1 VRSFAFAFA
10 FGIAVLQRA
19 EVLPA
24 LSAAWLVLPVVAIA
38 LALWRPRLRAAG
50 ATRLLLLM
58 MVAAACGYG
67 WAAWRA
73 DLRLAERLDPAWEGR
88 DIVVTGVVAS
98 LPQPYERS
106 MRFEF
111 DVERVLTEGATVPP
125 RIVLAWWGRS
135 AREGDE
141 GLPSVHAGERWR
153 LTVRLKQPHG
163 TLNPHGFD
171 YEAWLLERGVRA
183 TGYVRPRTNPE
194 RLSAQ
199 VWQVGPLIE
208 RLRERLRDRIV
219 TAVPGDCCGG
229 VLAALAVGDQRA
241 IPPAQWQVFTRTGVN
256 HLMSISGLHVTMVSG
271 LVYALALALW
281 RRSPRL
287 ALRLPAGKAAAV
299 AGLLAALAY
308 AALAGFA
315 VPAQR
320 TVYMLAVVAAALWS
334 GRQLPVSTILA
345 GALLVVLLLDPW
357 AVLSA
362 GFWLSF
368 GAVGVILAVTV
379 GRLAQPGV
387 LRQWLRV
394 QGAITLALVPLSLAL
409 FQQVSI
415 VSPVANALAIP
426 LISLVVVPLTL
437 VGSVLPLDWGLL
449 LADAIM
455 RLTMLPLE
463 WMAALPDAVWQQHA
477 PPPWTVAV
485 ACVGVAWLL
494 LPRGFPA
501 RWLGV
506 LALLPLFTVLPPGIP
521 AGTVRATVLDVGQGL
536 AVVVRTANHALLFD
550 TGQAFGPGAD
560 SGNRTIVPYL
570 RATGV
575 RSLDLLVVSH
585 DDIDHSG
592 GAASVL
598 QALPVARVSSSLK
611 ADHPLLAGAPSP
623 GRCERGQR
631 WEWDGVRFEFL
642 HPATDAYGMKVKD
655 NNLGCVL
662 KVSAP
667 GGTLLI
673 AADIEARSERELV
686 AAYGESLRADVLVV
700 PHHGSRTSSTPEF
713 VAAVAPQLAIV
724 TAGYR
729 NRFGHPKAE
738 VLARYGTIGA
748 QLQRT
753 DLDGALLIGLD
764 AGGVLLTEAWRD
776 RYRRY
781 WLAPRGPVREAEDAE
796 AEEGGAAPAVWFN
809 FGA

>member
-1 VRSFAFAFA
+1 MRSFAFAFA
-10 FGIAVLQRA
+10 FGVLLLQGA
-19 EVLPA
+19 EALPA
-24 LSAAWLVLPVVAIA
+24 LSAAWLVLPAAAVA
-38 LALWRPRLRAAG
+38 LAVWPPRLRLAG
-50 ATRLLLLM
+50 WARGLLLA
-58 MVAAACGYG
+58 VAAIGCGYG

-73 DLRLAERLDPAWEGR
+73 DVRLADRLDPAWEGR
-88 DIVVTGVVAS
+88 DIVLVGVVAS

-106 MRFEF
+106 VRFEF
-111 DVERVLTEGATVPP
+111 DVERVVTAGAVVPE
-125 RIVLAWWGRS
+125 RIVLAWWGRG
-135 AREGDE
+135 AREGDS
-141 GLPSVHAGERWR
+141 GLPPVHAGERWR

-171 YEAWLLERGVRA
+171 YEAWLLERGIRA

-194 RLSAQ
+194 RLTAQ
-199 VWQVGPLIE
+199 VWRVGPLIE

-219 TAVPGDCCGG
+219 SAVPGECCGG

-241 IPPAQWQVFTRTGVN
+241 IPAAQWQVFTRTGVN

-281 RRSPRL
+281 RRRPRL
-287 ALRLPAGKAAAV
+287 TLRLPAVKAAAV

-334 GRQLPVSTILA
+334 GRQLPVSSILA
-345 GALLVVLLLDPW
+345 GALFVVLLIDPW

-368 GAVGVILAVTV
+368 GAVAVILAVTT
-379 GRLAQPGV
+379 GRLTQPGV

-409 FQQVSI
+409 FQQVSLI
-415 VSPVANALAIP
+415 SPVANALAIP

-437 VGSVLPLDWGLL
+437 VGSVLPFDLGLT
-449 LADAIM
+449 LADALM
-455 RLTMLPLE
+455 RLTMVVLE
-463 WMAALPDAVWQQHA
+463 WMATLPAAVWQQHA
-477 PPPWTVAV
+477 PVPWTVVV
-485 ACVGVAWLL
+485 ACAGVAWLL

-501 RWLGV
+501 RWLGA
-506 LALLPLFTVLPPGIP
+506 LALLPLFTVLPPGIAP
-521 AGTVRATVLDVGQGL
+521 GAVQATVLDVGQGL
-536 AVVVRTANHALLFD
+536 AVVVRTSRYAMLFD
-550 TGQAFGPGAD
+550 AGPAFGPGAD

-598 QALPVARVSSSLK
+598 QAVPVARVASSLK
-611 ADHPLLAGAPSP
+611 ADHPLLAGVPSP
-623 GRCERGQR
+623 ERCERGQR

-642 HPATDAYGMKVKD
+642 HPGAEAYGTKVKD

-686 AAYGESLRADVLVV
+686 SAYGSGLRADVLVV

-713 VAAVAPQLAIV
+713 VAAVAPKLAIV

-748 QLQRT
+748 QLRRS
-753 DLDGALLIGLD
+753 DLDGALLVELRT
-764 AGGVLLTEAWRD
+764 AGPPVMEAWRD

-781 WLAPRGPVREAEDAE
+781 WLAPRAPARDAE
-796 AEEGGAAPAVWFN
+796 AVEQEEGGAEPGWFT

>member
-1 VRSFAFAFA
+1 MRTFAFAFA
-10 FGIAVLQRA
+10 LGVALLQRA

-24 LSAAWLVLPVVAIA
+24 LSPAWLVLPLAAVAV
-38 LALWRPRLRAAG
+38 ALWAPRQRTAGGARA
-50 ATRLLLLM
+50 LLLVI
-58 MVAAACGYG
+58 VAAACGYG

-73 DLRLAERLDPAWEGR
+73 DARLADRLDPAWEGR
-88 DIVVTGVVAS
+88 DIVVVGVVAS

-106 MRFEF
+106 VRFEF
-111 DVERVLTEGATVPP
+111 DVERVVTAGAVVPQ
-125 RIVLAWWGRS
+125 RIVLAWWGRNP
-135 AREGDE
+135 REGED
-141 GLPSVHAGERWR
+141 GLPPVHAGERWR
-153 LTVRLKQPHG
+153 FTVRLKQPHG

-199 VWQVGPLIE
+199 VWRIEPLIE

-219 TAVPGDCCGG
+219 AAVPGACCGG

-334 GRQLPVSTILA
+334 GRQLPVSSILA
-345 GALLVVLLLDPW
+345 GALLVVLLIDPW

-379 GRLAQPGV
+379 GRLVQAGV
-387 LRQWLRV
+387 IRQWLRV

-409 FQQVSI
+409 FQQVSL

-426 LISLVVVPLTL
+426 LVSLVVVPLTL
-437 VGSVLPLDWGLL
+437 VGSVLPFDLGLT

-455 RLTMLPLE
+455 RLTMIPLE

-477 PPPWTVAV
+477 PLPWTVAV
-485 ACVGVAWLL
+485 ACAGVAWLL

-506 LALLPLFTVLPPGIP
+506 LALLPLFTVLPPGIAP
-521 AGTVRATVLDVGQGL
+521 GTVRAAVLDVGQGL

-550 TGQAFGPGAD
+550 TGPAFGPGAD

-598 QALPVARVSSSLK
+598 QALPVARVASSLK
-611 ADHPLLAGAPSP
+611 PDHPLLAAAPSP
-623 GRCERGQR
+623 VRCERGQR

-642 HPATDAYGMKVKD
+642 HPAVDAYGKKVKD

-673 AADIEARSERELV
+673 PADIEARSERELV
-686 AAYGESLRADVLVV
+686 AAYGADLQADVLVV
-700 PHHGSRTSSTPEF
+700 PHHGSRTSSTPAF
-713 VAAVAPQLAIV
+713 VAAVSPQLAIV

-738 VLARYGTIGA
+738 VLARYDGA
-748 QLQRT
+748 GARVQRT
-753 DLDGALLIGLD
+753 DLDGALLINVD
-764 AGGVLLTEAWRD
+764 AGSPPAAEAWRD

-781 WLAPRGPVREAEDAE
+781 WLAPRGPARDAE
-796 AEEGGAAPAVWFN
+796 SAEQEEGGAEPAEWFS

>member
-1 VRSFAFAFA
+1 MRSFAFAFA
-10 FGIAVLQRA
+10 LGVVLLQRA

-24 LSAAWLVLPVVAIA
+24 LSAAWLVLPAAAAA
-38 LALWRPRLRAAG
+38 LALWAPRPR
-50 ATRLLLLM
+50 ATGGVRLLLLIA
-58 MVAAACGYG
+58 VAAACGYG

-73 DLRLAERLDPAWEGR
+73 EVRLADRLDPAWEGR
-88 DIVVTGVVAS
+88 DIMVVGVVAS

-106 MRFEF
+106 VRFEF
-111 DVERVLTEGATVPP
+111 DVERVITAGAAVPS
-125 RIVLAWWGRS
+125 RIVIAWWGRS
-135 AREGDE
+135 AREGDD
-141 GLPSVHAGERWR
+141 GLPQVHAGERWR

-163 TLNPHGFD
+163 TLNPHSFD

-183 TGYVRPRTNPE
+183 TGYIRPRTNPE

-199 VWQVGPLIE
+199 VWQMGPLIE

-219 TAVPGDCCGG
+219 TAVPGECCGG

-287 ALRLPAGKAAAV
+287 TLRLPAAKAAAV

-334 GRQLPVSTILA
+334 GRQLPVSSILA
-345 GALLVVLLLDPW
+345 GALLVVLLIDPW

-368 GAVGVILAVTV
+368 GAVAVILGVTV

-394 QGAITLALVPLSLAL
+394 QGAITLALVPLTLAL
-409 FQQVSI
+409 FQQVSL

-426 LISLVVVPLTL
+426 LVSLVVVPLTL
-437 VGSVLPLDWGLL
+437 VGSVLPFDFGLA
-449 LADAIM
+449 LADLVM

-463 WMAALPDAVWQQHA
+463 WMAALPAAVWQQHA
-477 PPPWTVAV
+477 PLPWTVAV
-485 ACVGVAWLL
+485 ACAGVAWLL

-501 RWLGV
+501 RWLGA
-506 LALLPLFTVLPPGIP
+506 LALVPLFTVLQPGL
-521 AGTVRATVLDVGQGL
+521 ATGSVRATVLDVGQGL
-536 AVVVRTANHALLFD
+536 AVVVRTANHAVLFD
-550 TGQAFGPGAD
+550 AGPAFGPSAD

-570 RATGV
+570 RAAGV

-598 QALPVARVSSSLK
+598 QALPVARVASSLK
-611 ADHPLLAGAPSP
+611 ADHALLAGAPAPS
-623 GRCERGQR
+623 RCERGQR

-642 HPATDAYGMKVKD
+642 HPAAEVYGTKVKD
-655 NNLGCVL
+655 NNLSCVL

-686 AAYGESLRADVLVV
+686 AAYGEGLRADVLVV

-713 VAAVAPQLAIV
+713 VVAVGPRLAIV
-724 TAGYR
+724 AAGYR

-738 VLARYGTIGA
+738 VMARYGAAGA
-748 QLQRT
+748 QMRRT
-753 DLDGALLIGLD
+753 DLDGALTIEFGD
-764 AGGVLLTEAWRD
+764 KGPSVAEAWRD

-781 WLAPRGPVREAEDAE
+781 WLAPRAPARDAE
-796 AEEGGAAPAVWFN
+796 TIEQEEGNIPPAAGFD